1 MQRRAQFLMYLDAE
15 VQSIDW
21 CVSTPD
27 DLGADD
33 VPEMFLDLSGE
44 AEVTLSLSLFYLFT
58 FLT

>member
-1 MQRRAQFLMYLDAE
+1 MYLDAE
-15 VQSIDW
+15 VQSIYRR
-21 CVSTPD
+21 VSTPD
-27 DLGADD
+27 DLRADD